1 MHELSSPKGKSAII
15 LDIHII
21 QPSCHATYDRIFRNH
36 MVEARDLTLEFRL
49 HFEAEVFEKSRV
61 QKKKIK

>member
-1 MHELSSPKGKSAII
+1 
-15 LDIHII
+15 
-21 QPSCHATYDRIFRNH
+21 

-61 QKKKIK
+61 QEKKKKLK